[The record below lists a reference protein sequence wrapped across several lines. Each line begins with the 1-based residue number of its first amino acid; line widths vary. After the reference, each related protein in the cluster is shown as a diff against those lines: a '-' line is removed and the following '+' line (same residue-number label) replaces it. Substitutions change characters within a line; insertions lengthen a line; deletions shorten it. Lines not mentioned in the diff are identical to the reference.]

1 MSSKLLIFLAFLA
14 FSGPLESSA
23 AHAPLFA
30 YSRDMGAF
38 LIKRPSLPME
48 NQPNGHLRFVHP
60 RMRSNPIYQA
70 QEEEVEELKSLTV
83 QEPIIEITCPE
94 NFVLWED
101 RCLPKRSEEV
111 GRHYVDM
118 YINQWA

>member
-14 FSGPLESSA
+14 FSGPLESNA

-30 YSRDMGAF
+30 YARDMGDLLA
-38 LIKRPSLPME
+38 KRPF
-48 NQPNGHLRFVHP
+48 QPNGHLRFVHP
-60 RMRSNPIYQA
+60 RMRSNPIYQT
-70 QEEEVEELKSLTV
+70 QEEELEELKSLAV